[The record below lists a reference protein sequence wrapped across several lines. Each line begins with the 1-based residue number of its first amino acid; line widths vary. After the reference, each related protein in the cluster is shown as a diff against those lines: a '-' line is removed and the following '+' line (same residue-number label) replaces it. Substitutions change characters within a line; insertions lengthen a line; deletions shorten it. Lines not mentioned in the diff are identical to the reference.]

1 MKQGKQFMKAIM
13 LVLALMV
20 ASYILYNVVRSASSG
35 VPTAQAVLYAA
46 SDGVSVEGFVVRQET
61 VIPAAY
67 DLVLPTKGE
76 GEKVACGEEVAVT
89 LRSAAAQERQEEINQ
104 TEKELEQLRLA
115 LAYQSQLTDNE
126 DVAQRIASSA
136 ASLAGQVAQRRLD
149 AARTAGQELRSL
161 ILRQSV
167 GASDTGAMEDQI
179 SQLQQQLDSLEA
191 SAASD
196 TKSIAAQ
203 SAGYYSAVADGYET
217 RLTPQIL
224 ESMSVSDFQGLW
236 EEAVDAPAQ
245 NAGRLIA
252 SAQWY
257 YACAV
262 ESRYLE
268 DLEVGDSLQVS
279 LGGEVDLEL
288 NMTVTRVNR
297 EEEMG
302 LLVLSS
308 QDHLASVSA
317 LRRLN
322 ADVTCGSHE
331 WQHTTFLPQQPED
344 ALLQEQPTGAVLPGS
359 AQPGYNSSVL
369 MEQPAGAALPEQPTN
384 AFPPAQPAD
393 ASDLP
398 RIAAPSPA
406 ASAAGRAA
414 DRAPARAADMR
425 TDAPV
430 SSGDE
435 SAPILLFDD
444 DPAPR
449 TQASRTRMFRTGS
462 GTAMRIQM
470 NETETSRSIEEAKRR
485 QREKEAARQGICQKV
500 LLEVN
505 IAGEESKSGFSPQD
519 LWTVLE
525 EFGRFS
531 HLEAVGLMAIP
542 PVSTHPGENLQFFS
556 EMRNLFVDISRKKYD
571 NVTMAHLSMGMSG
584 DYPDAIAC
592 GSTMVRVGTAIF
604 GPRDYCQK

>member
-167 GASDTGAMEDQI
+167 GASDTGAMQDQI

-308 QDHLASVSA
+308 QDHLASVCA
-317 LRRLN
+317 KFRRIR
-322 ADVTCGSHE
+322 
-331 WQHTTFLPQQPED
+331 
-344 ALLQEQPTGAVLPGS
+344 AV
-359 AQPGYNSSVL
+359 
-369 MEQPAGAALPEQPTN
+369 
-384 AFPPAQPAD
+384 
-393 ASDLP
+393 
-398 RIAAPSPA
+398 
-406 ASAAGRAA
+406 
-414 DRAPARAADMR
+414 
-425 TDAPV
+425 
-430 SSGDE
+430 
-435 SAPILLFDD
+435 
-444 DPAPR
+444 
-449 TQASRTRMFRTGS
+449 
-462 GTAMRIQM
+462 
-470 NETETSRSIEEAKRR
+470 K
-485 QREKEAARQGICQKV
+485 
-500 LLEVN
+500 
-505 IAGEESKSGFSPQD
+505 
-519 LWTVLE
+519 
-525 EFGRFS
+525 
-531 HLEAVGLMAIP
+531 
-542 PVSTHPGENLQFFS
+542 
-556 EMRNLFVDISRKKYD
+556 FV
-571 NVTMAHLSMGMSG
+571 
-584 DYPDAIAC
+584 
-592 GSTMVRVGTAIF
+592 
-604 GPRDYCQK
+604 

>member
-76 GEKVACGEEVAVT
+76 GEKVACGEEVT

-167 GASDTGAMEDQI
+167 GASDTGAMQDQI

-224 ESMSVSDFQGLW
+224 ESMTVSDFQGLW

-322 ADVTCGSHE
+322 ADVIFHSYSGLRVPREAVCYSEETGSAGVYVLE
-331 WQHTTFLPQQPED
+331 GAKAVWKDIQLLYDNGDTYIAALDQSSTSNLWPED
-344 ALLQEQPTGAVLPGS
+344 L
-359 AQPGYNSSVL
+359 
-369 MEQPAGAALPEQPTN
+369 
-384 AFPPAQPAD
+384 
-393 ASDLP
+393 
-398 RIAAPSPA
+398 
-406 ASAAGRAA
+406 
-414 DRAPARAADMR
+414 
-425 TDAPV
+425 
-430 SSGDE
+430 
-435 SAPILLFDD
+435 ILLDTQELFD
-444 DPAPR
+444 
-449 TQASRTRMFRTGS
+449 G
-462 GTAMRIQM
+462 
-470 NETETSRSIEEAKRR
+470 KLV
-485 QREKEAARQGICQKV
+485 K
-500 LLEVN
+500 
-505 IAGEESKSGFSPQD
+505 
-519 LWTVLE
+519 
-525 EFGRFS
+525 
-531 HLEAVGLMAIP
+531 
-542 PVSTHPGENLQFFS
+542 
-556 EMRNLFVDISRKKYD
+556 
-571 NVTMAHLSMGMSG
+571 
-584 DYPDAIAC
+584 
-592 GSTMVRVGTAIF
+592 
-604 GPRDYCQK
+604 

>member
-46 SDGVSVEGFVVRQET
+46 SDGVSVEGCVVRQET

-322 ADVTCGSHE
+322 ADVIFHSYSGLRVPREAVCYSEETGSAGVYVLE
-331 WQHTTFLPQQPED
+331 GAKAVWKDIQLLYDNGDTYIAALDQSSTSNLWPED
-344 ALLQEQPTGAVLPGS
+344 L
-359 AQPGYNSSVL
+359 
-369 MEQPAGAALPEQPTN
+369 
-384 AFPPAQPAD
+384 
-393 ASDLP
+393 
-398 RIAAPSPA
+398 
-406 ASAAGRAA
+406 
-414 DRAPARAADMR
+414 
-425 TDAPV
+425 
-430 SSGDE
+430 
-435 SAPILLFDD
+435 ILLDTQELFD
-444 DPAPR
+444 
-449 TQASRTRMFRTGS
+449 G
-462 GTAMRIQM
+462 
-470 NETETSRSIEEAKRR
+470 KLV
-485 QREKEAARQGICQKV
+485 K
-500 LLEVN
+500 
-505 IAGEESKSGFSPQD
+505 
-519 LWTVLE
+519 
-525 EFGRFS
+525 
-531 HLEAVGLMAIP
+531 
-542 PVSTHPGENLQFFS
+542 
-556 EMRNLFVDISRKKYD
+556 
-571 NVTMAHLSMGMSG
+571 
-584 DYPDAIAC
+584 
-592 GSTMVRVGTAIF
+592 
-604 GPRDYCQK
+604 

>member
-46 SDGVSVEGFVVRQET
+46 SAGVSVGGFVVRQET

-322 ADVTCGSHE
+322 ADVIFHSYSGLRVPREAVCYSEETGSAGVYVLE
-331 WQHTTFLPQQPED
+331 GAKAVWKDIQLLYDNGDTYIAALDQSSTSNLWPED
-344 ALLQEQPTGAVLPGS
+344 L
-359 AQPGYNSSVL
+359 
-369 MEQPAGAALPEQPTN
+369 
-384 AFPPAQPAD
+384 
-393 ASDLP
+393 
-398 RIAAPSPA
+398 
-406 ASAAGRAA
+406 
-414 DRAPARAADMR
+414 
-425 TDAPV
+425 
-430 SSGDE
+430 
-435 SAPILLFDD
+435 ILLDTQELFD
-444 DPAPR
+444 
-449 TQASRTRMFRTGS
+449 G
-462 GTAMRIQM
+462 
-470 NETETSRSIEEAKRR
+470 KLV
-485 QREKEAARQGICQKV
+485 K
-500 LLEVN
+500 
-505 IAGEESKSGFSPQD
+505 
-519 LWTVLE
+519 
-525 EFGRFS
+525 
-531 HLEAVGLMAIP
+531 
-542 PVSTHPGENLQFFS
+542 
-556 EMRNLFVDISRKKYD
+556 
-571 NVTMAHLSMGMSG
+571 
-584 DYPDAIAC
+584 
-592 GSTMVRVGTAIF
+592 
-604 GPRDYCQK
+604 

>member
-149 AARTAGQELRSL
+149 AARAAGQELRSL

-167 GASDTGAMEDQI
+167 GASDTGAMQDQI

-288 NMTVTRVNR
+288 NMTVTRVNQ
-297 EEEMG
+297 G
-302 LLVLSS
+302 GG
-308 QDHLASVSA
+308 
-317 LRRLN
+317 N
-322 ADVTCGSHE
+322 GP
-331 WQHTTFLPQQPED
+331 F
-344 ALLQEQPTGAVLPGS
+344 GAVLSGPSGLGFRLAAAERGRDLPTPTAASGCPGKRC
-359 AQPGYNSSVL
+359 ATARKLALPGYMSWRGPRRCGKTFSCCMTTAIPTL
-369 MEQPAGAALPEQPTN
+369 LPW
-384 AFPPAQPAD
+384 
-393 ASDLP
+393 
-398 RIAAPSPA
+398 I
-406 ASAAGRAA
+406 RAA
-414 DRAPARAADMR
+414 RAI
-425 TDAPV
+425 
-430 SSGDE
+430 SG
-435 SAPILLFDD
+435 
-444 DPAPR
+444 R
-449 TQASRTRMFRTGS
+449 
-462 GTAMRIQM
+462 RI
-470 NETETSRSIEEAKRR
+470 
-485 QREKEAARQGICQKV
+485 
-500 LLEVN
+500 
-505 IAGEESKSGFSPQD
+505 
-519 LWTVLE
+519 
-525 EFGRFS
+525 
-531 HLEAVGLMAIP
+531 
-542 PVSTHPGENLQFFS
+542 
-556 EMRNLFVDISRKKYD
+556 
-571 NVTMAHLSMGMSG
+571 
-584 DYPDAIAC
+584 
-592 GSTMVRVGTAIF
+592 
-604 GPRDYCQK
+604 

>member
-126 DVAQRIASSA
+126 DVAQRIAS
-136 ASLAGQVAQRRLD
+136 LAGQVAQRRLD

-167 GASDTGAMEDQI
+167 GASDTGAMQDQI

-236 EEAVDAPAQ
+236 EEAVDVPAQ

-288 NMTVTRVNR
+288 SMTVTRVNR

-322 ADVTCGSHE
+322 ADVIFHSYSGLRVPREAVCYSEETGSAGVYVLE
-331 WQHTTFLPQQPED
+331 GAKAVWKDIQLLYDNGDTYIAALDQSSTSNLWPED
-344 ALLQEQPTGAVLPGS
+344 L
-359 AQPGYNSSVL
+359 
-369 MEQPAGAALPEQPTN
+369 
-384 AFPPAQPAD
+384 
-393 ASDLP
+393 
-398 RIAAPSPA
+398 
-406 ASAAGRAA
+406 
-414 DRAPARAADMR
+414 
-425 TDAPV
+425 
-430 SSGDE
+430 
-435 SAPILLFDD
+435 ILLDTQELFD
-444 DPAPR
+444 
-449 TQASRTRMFRTGS
+449 G
-462 GTAMRIQM
+462 
-470 NETETSRSIEEAKRR
+470 KLV
-485 QREKEAARQGICQKV
+485 K
-500 LLEVN
+500 
-505 IAGEESKSGFSPQD
+505 
-519 LWTVLE
+519 
-525 EFGRFS
+525 
-531 HLEAVGLMAIP
+531 
-542 PVSTHPGENLQFFS
+542 
-556 EMRNLFVDISRKKYD
+556 
-571 NVTMAHLSMGMSG
+571 
-584 DYPDAIAC
+584 
-592 GSTMVRVGTAIF
+592 
-604 GPRDYCQK
+604 

>member
-167 GASDTGAMEDQI
+167 GASDTGAMQDQI
-179 SQLQQQLDSLEA
+179 SQIQQQLDSLEA

-236 EEAVDAPAQ
+236 EEAVDVPAQ

-288 NMTVTRVNR
+288 SMTVTRVNR

-322 ADVTCGSHE
+322 ADVIFHSYSGLRVPREAVCYSEETGSAGVYVLE
-331 WQHTTFLPQQPED
+331 GAKAVWKDIQLLYDNGDTYIAALDQSSTSNLWPED
-344 ALLQEQPTGAVLPGS
+344 L
-359 AQPGYNSSVL
+359 
-369 MEQPAGAALPEQPTN
+369 
-384 AFPPAQPAD
+384 
-393 ASDLP
+393 
-398 RIAAPSPA
+398 
-406 ASAAGRAA
+406 
-414 DRAPARAADMR
+414 
-425 TDAPV
+425 
-430 SSGDE
+430 
-435 SAPILLFDD
+435 ILLDTQELFD
-444 DPAPR
+444 
-449 TQASRTRMFRTGS
+449 G
-462 GTAMRIQM
+462 
-470 NETETSRSIEEAKRR
+470 KLV
-485 QREKEAARQGICQKV
+485 K
-500 LLEVN
+500 
-505 IAGEESKSGFSPQD
+505 
-519 LWTVLE
+519 
-525 EFGRFS
+525 
-531 HLEAVGLMAIP
+531 
-542 PVSTHPGENLQFFS
+542 
-556 EMRNLFVDISRKKYD
+556 
-571 NVTMAHLSMGMSG
+571 
-584 DYPDAIAC
+584 
-592 GSTMVRVGTAIF
+592 
-604 GPRDYCQK
+604 

>member
-167 GASDTGAMEDQI
+167 GASDTGAMQDQI

-236 EEAVDAPAQ
+236 EEAVDVPAQ

-288 NMTVTRVNR
+288 SMTVTRVNR

-322 ADVTCGSHE
+322 ADVIFHSYSGLRVPRE
-331 WQHTTFLPQQPED
+331 
-344 ALLQEQPTGAVLPGS
+344 AVCYSEETGS
-359 AQPGYNSSVL
+359 AGGICPGGGQGGV
-369 MEQPAGAALPEQPTN
+369 E
-384 AFPPAQPAD
+384 
-393 ASDLP
+393 
-398 RIAAPSPA
+398 RH
-406 ASAAGRAA
+406 SAA
-414 DRAPARAADMR
+414 
-425 TDAPV
+425 V
-430 SSGDE
+430 
-435 SAPILLFDD
+435 
-444 DPAPR
+444 
-449 TQASRTRMFRTGS
+449 
-462 GTAMRIQM
+462 
-470 NETETSRSIEEAKRR
+470 
-485 QREKEAARQGICQKV
+485 
-500 LLEVN
+500 
-505 IAGEESKSGFSPQD
+505 
-519 LWTVLE
+519 
-525 EFGRFS
+525 
-531 HLEAVGLMAIP
+531 
-542 PVSTHPGENLQFFS
+542 
-556 EMRNLFVDISRKKYD
+556 
-571 NVTMAHLSMGMSG
+571 
-584 DYPDAIAC
+584 
-592 GSTMVRVGTAIF
+592 
-604 GPRDYCQK
+604 